1 MQLVESSKVIQ
12 PRWLRI
18 TTIIKRSISVLTT
31 LYYINYNICMAP
43 NPSSYQVRTTKS
55 YIVYVYHSRYTYVYV
70 YQTIS
75 ICISKISFTLH
86 GLYYHIVIKKNKK
99 CPSMNLLLLK
109 LFPPKLMLLDRVC
122 EIRRFGLQYIYDRV
136 IIDLLSFTQSNYIYY
151 VCPM

>member
-1 MQLVESSKVIQ
+1 MHAASGKFKGYTTEMTKNHHHHQKVDQCIDYFVLYQLQYLHGPKSLQ
-12 PRWLRI
+12 LWG
-18 TTIIKRSISVLTT
+18 
-31 LYYINYNICMAP
+31 
-43 NPSSYQVRTTKS
+43 TKS
-55 YIVYVYHSRYTYVYV
+55 YIVYVYV

-99 CPSMNLLLLK
+99 CQSMNLLLLK